1 MAVRALATGTV
12 DAAYQPAGGIPPMG
26 LAVVLVPAALDLLAA
41 VMPALAQTLLMPS
54 AVAGGAAAAVMLL
67 AWLRFPRASW
77 LAAATFAAAIS
88 AVLRLNGDQVAWLV
102 SLLSIVA
109 LGIGGGF
116 ASGDL
121 SPVEA
126 D

>member
-12 DAAYQPAGGIPPMG
+12 DAAYQPAGGIPPVA

-41 VMPALAQTLLMPS
+41 VMPALAQALLMPS
-54 AVAGGAAAAVMLL
+54 AVASGAAAAVMLL
-67 AWLRFPRASW
+67 AWLRLPRASW

-88 AVLRLNGDQVAWLV
+88 AVLRLNGDEVAWVV

-116 ASGDL
+116 ASGEF
-121 SPVEA
+121 SAVEA

>member
-12 DAAYQPAGGIPPMG
+12 DTAYQPAGGIPPIA

-41 VMPALAQTLLMPS
+41 VMPALAQTLLMPG
-54 AVAGGAAAAVMLL
+54 AVASGAAAAVMLL

-77 LAAATFAAAIS
+77 LAAAMFAAAIS